1 MELSDKYAMPENFKY
16 REVILKGKPR
26 HSADDPFLIRHPK
39 MDLARR
45 AKLFAPFDALRG
57 FSAAVIA
64 KDERYEARKE
74 MDAEILEDL
83 NQKISLL
90 CELTATKKLAHNN
103 NVQVS
108 VTYFETCSDTN
119 SEAFETDGKYLTVTG
134 ICMHVDPDVSQTIL
148 VDETLISFKD
158 IIRIEIIP
166 LSAAL
171 K

>member
-1 MELSDKYAMPENFKY
+1 MELSDKYTIPENFKY
-16 REVILKGKPR
+16 REVVLKGKPR

-39 MDLARR
+39 MDLSRR

-83 NQKISLL
+83 NEKISLL
-90 CELTATKKLAHNN
+90 CELTATKKLAHDN

-108 VTYFETCSDTN
+108 VTYFEPCSDTN
-119 SEAFETDGKYLTVTG
+119 SEAFETGGKYLTITG
-134 ICMHVDPDVSQTIL
+134 TCMHVDPDVSQTIL
-148 VDETLISFKD
+148 IDETLISFED
-158 IIRIEIIP
+158 IVQIEI
-166 LSAAL
+166 
-171 K
+171 